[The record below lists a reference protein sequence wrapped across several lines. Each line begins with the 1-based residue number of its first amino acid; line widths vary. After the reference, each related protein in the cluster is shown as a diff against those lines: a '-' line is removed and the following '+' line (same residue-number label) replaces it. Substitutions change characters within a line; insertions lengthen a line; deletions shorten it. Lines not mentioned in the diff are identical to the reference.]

1 MKKQFFLIFFL
12 FLLLSNGY
20 VRFLGY
26 IMERKQMLCKIIF
39 LCLVLLWKMQKK
51 KIKKNKCN

>member
-26 IMERKQMLCKIIF
+26 IMERKQMLSKIIF
-39 LCLVLLWKMQKK
+39 FMFGF
-51 KIKKNKCN
+51 IMENAKNKK